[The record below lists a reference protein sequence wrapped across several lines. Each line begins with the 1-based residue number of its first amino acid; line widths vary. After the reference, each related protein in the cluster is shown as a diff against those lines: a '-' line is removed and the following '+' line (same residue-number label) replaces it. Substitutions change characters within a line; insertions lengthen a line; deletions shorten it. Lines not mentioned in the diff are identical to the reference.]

1 MSDVDAIIEKA
12 IVCRL
17 AMSDNDQPYIVP
29 LSFGYDGK
37 NLYFH
42 GKSAGKKIDILKK
55 NNKVS
60 FECDINVALVPSDKP
75 CKWDVRYKSV
85 VGSGVASFVNDFAE
99 KKGALEYI
107 LKQYSSK
114 SFTLVDEVV
123 TKTTVIKVEIKEI
136 QSKVSDPD

>member
-1 MSDVDAIIEKA
+1 MSDVDTVMKEAL
-12 IVCRL
+12 VCRL
-17 AMSDNDQPYIVP
+17 AMTDGDQPYIVP

-60 FECDINVALVPSDKP
+60 FECDVNVALVPSDKP

-85 VGSGVASFVNDFAE
+85 VGSGVASFLQDLTE
-99 KKGALEYI
+99 KKKALECI
-107 LKQYSSK
+107 LKQYSPK
-114 SFTLVDEVV
+114 SFTMVDEAVI
-123 TKTTVIKVEIKEI
+123 KTTVIKVEISDI